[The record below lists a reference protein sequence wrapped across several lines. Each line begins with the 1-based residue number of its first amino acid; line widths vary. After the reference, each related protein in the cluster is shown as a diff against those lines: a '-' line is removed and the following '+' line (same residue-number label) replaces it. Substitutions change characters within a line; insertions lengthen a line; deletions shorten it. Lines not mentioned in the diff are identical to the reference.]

1 MSKHIK
7 GNGTE
12 DNSAVYA
19 VTPNNMGSGIIFNQS
34 TGKYEVNI
42 GDGLEIK
49 DNKVVTKKAVSVPV
63 AANIVDNVNSQ
74 VIGRQHT
81 IDYGNGLIE
90 VNGLLTFPLD
100 TVPGNHADN
109 AFPHSVGR
117 FEIGASTD
125 TSHFVDTGNLYY
137 KESRIKITAAE
148 LGMSK
153 ILSVNSMAMDISGYR
168 TESTWLVNQELFSD
182 YIWLGVHTFA
192 SLDQDS
198 INVMFQI
205 KGIK

>member
-1 MSKHIK
+1 MSKHMK
-7 GNGTE
+7 GNGVE
-12 DNSAVYA
+12 DSSAVYA
-19 VTPNNMGSGIIFNQS
+19 VTPSNMGSGIIFNQS

-49 DNKVVTKKAVSVPV
+49 DNKVVVKKAVSAPI
-63 AANIVDNVNSQ
+63 ASNIVDSINSQ
-74 VIGRQHT
+74 VIGQQHT

-100 TVPGNHADN
+100 TVPRNRVDN
-109 AFPHSVGR
+109 AFPHSIGR
-117 FEIGASTD
+117 FEIGASTN

-168 TESTWLVNQELFSD
+168 TESTWLVNRELFSD

-192 SLDQDS
+192 TLDQDS

>member
-1 MSKHIK
+1 MNKHIK

-12 DNSAVYA
+12 DSSAVFA
-19 VTPNNMGSGIIFNQS
+19 VTPSNMGSGIIFNQS

-49 DNKVVTKKAVSVPV
+49 DNKVVIKKAVSIPV

-74 VIGRQHT
+74 VIGQQHT

-90 VNGLLTFPLD
+90 VNGLLKFPLD
-100 TVPGNHADN
+100 TVPREVSNN

-125 TSHFVDTGNLYY
+125 TAHFVDTGNLYY

-168 TESTWLVNQELFSD
+168 TESTWIVNQELFSD
-182 YIWLGVHTFA
+182 HIWLGVHTFA

>member
-1 MSKHIK
+1 MSKHTK
-7 GNGTE
+7 GDGIE
-12 DNSAVYA
+12 DNTAVYT
-19 VTPNNMGSGIIFNQS
+19 VVPENMGKGIIFNES
-34 TGKYEVNI
+34 TGKYEVNV
-42 GDGLEIK
+42 GDGLEITN
-49 DNKVVTKKAVSVPV
+49 NKVVIKKAVTTPV
-63 AANIVDNVNSQ
+63 ASNIVDSINSQ
-74 VIGRQHT
+74 VIGQQHT
-81 IDYGNGLIE
+81 IDYGNGLVE

-100 TVPGNHADN
+100 TVPRERKDS
-109 AFPHSVGR
+109 AFPHSKGR
-117 FEIGASTD
+117 FEIGCSSASSSFSDAGT
-125 TSHFVDTGNLYY
+125 LYY
-137 KESRIKITAAE
+137 KESRIKITASE

-182 YIWLGVHTFA
+182 HIWLGVHTYA

>member
-1 MSKHIK
+1 MSKHMK
-7 GNGTE
+7 GNGVE
-12 DNSAVYA
+12 DSSAVYA
-19 VTPNNMGSGIIFNQS
+19 VTPSNMGSGIIFNQS

-49 DNKVVTKKAVSVPV
+49 DNKVVVKKAVSAPITS
-63 AANIVDNVNSQ
+63 NIVDSINSQ
-74 VIGRQHT
+74 VIGQQHT

-100 TVPGNHADN
+100 TVPRNREDN
-109 AFPHSVGR
+109 AFPHSIGR
-117 FEIGASTD
+117 FDIGASKD
-125 TSHFVDTGNLYY
+125 TSYFVDAGNLYY
-137 KESRIKITAAE
+137 KESRIQITAAE

-192 SLDQDS
+192 TLDQDS
-198 INVMFQI
+198 IKVMFQI
-205 KGIK
+205 KGVK

>member
-1 MSKHIK
+1 MNKYIK

-12 DNSAVYA
+12 DSSAVYA
-19 VTPNNMGSGIIFNQS
+19 VTPSNMGSGIIFNQS

-49 DNKVVTKKAVSVPV
+49 DNKVVIKKAVSVPV

-74 VIGRQHT
+74 VIGQQHT

-90 VNGLLTFPLD
+90 VNGLLKFPLD
-100 TVPGNHADN
+100 TVPRERSNN

-117 FEIGASTD
+117 FEIGASSD

-182 YIWLGVHTFA
+182 HIWLGVHTFA

>member
-1 MSKHIK
+1 MSKHMK
-7 GNGTE
+7 GNGVE
-12 DNSAVYA
+12 DSSAVYA
-19 VTPNNMGSGIIFNQS
+19 VTPSNMGSGIIFNQS

-42 GDGLEIK
+42 GDGLEIR
-49 DNKVVTKKAVSVPV
+49 DNKVVVKKAVSAPI
-63 AANIVDNVNSQ
+63 ASNIVDSINSQ
-74 VIGRQHT
+74 VIGQQHT

-100 TVPGNHADN
+100 TVPKNRVEN
-109 AFPHSVGR
+109 AFPHSIGR

-148 LGMSK
+148 LGMNK

-182 YIWLGVHTFA
+182 SIWLGVHTFA
-192 SLDQDS
+192 TLDQDS
-198 INVMFQI
+198 IKVLFQI

>member
-1 MSKHIK
+1 MSKHMK
-7 GNGTE
+7 GNGVE
-12 DNSAVYA
+12 DSSAVYA
-19 VTPNNMGSGIIFNQS
+19 VTPSNMGSGIIFNQS

-49 DNKVVTKKAVSVPV
+49 DNKVVVKKAVSAPI
-63 AANIVDNVNSQ
+63 ASNIVDSINSQ
-74 VIGRQHT
+74 VIGQQHT

-100 TVPGNHADN
+100 TVSRNRADN
-109 AFPHSVGR
+109 AFPHSIGR

-168 TESTWLVNQELFSD
+168 TESTWLVNQELFSN

-192 SLDQDS
+192 TLDQDS
-198 INVMFQI
+198 IKVMFQI

>member
-1 MSKHIK
+1 MSKHMK
-7 GNGTE
+7 GNGVE
-12 DNSAVYA
+12 DSSAVYA
-19 VTPNNMGSGIIFNQS
+19 VTPSNMGSGIIFNQS

-49 DNKVVTKKAVSVPV
+49 DNKVVVKKAVSSPI
-63 AANIVDNVNSQ
+63 ASNIVDSINSQ
-74 VIGRQHT
+74 VIGQQHT

-100 TVPGNHADN
+100 TVSRERSDN
-109 AFPHSVGR
+109 AFPHSIGR
-117 FEIGASTD
+117 FEIGASTN

-153 ILSVNSMAMDISGYR
+153 ILSVNSMAMDIGGYR
-168 TESTWLVNQELFSD
+168 TESTWLVNRELFSD
-182 YIWLGVHTFA
+182 SIWLGVHTFA
-192 SLDQDS
+192 TLDQDS

>member
-1 MSKHIK
+1 MSKHTK
-7 GNGTE
+7 GNGVE
-12 DNSAVYA
+12 DSSAVYA
-19 VTPNNMGSGIIFNQS
+19 VTPSNMGSGIIFNQS

-49 DNKVVTKKAVSVPV
+49 DNKVVVKKAVSAPI
-63 AANIVDNVNSQ
+63 ASNIVDSINSQ
-74 VIGRQHT
+74 VIGQQHT

-90 VNGLLTFPLD
+90 VNGILKFPLD
-100 TVPGNHADN
+100 TVPRERSDN

-125 TSHFVDTGNLYY
+125 ISHFVDTENLYY

-148 LGMSK
+148 LGISK
-153 ILSVNSMAMDISGYR
+153 ILSVNSIAMDISGYR
-168 TESTWLVNQELFSD
+168 TESTWLVNQKLFSD

>member
-1 MSKHIK
+1 MSKHTK
-7 GNGTE
+7 GDGIE
-12 DNSAVYA
+12 DNTAVYT
-19 VTPNNMGSGIIFNQS
+19 VVPENMGKGIIFNQS
-34 TGKYEVNI
+34 TGKYEVNV
-42 GDGLEIK
+42 GDGLEIT
-49 DNKVVTKKAVSVPV
+49 DNKVVIKKAVTTPV
-63 AANIVDNVNSQ
+63 ASNIVDNINSQ
-74 VIGRQHT
+74 VIGQQHT
-81 IDYGNGLIE
+81 IDYGNGLVE
-90 VNGLLTFPLD
+90 VNGLLKFPLD
-100 TVPGNHADN
+100 TVPRERTDN
-109 AFPHSVGR
+109 AFPHSKGR

>member
-1 MSKHIK
+1 MNKHTK
-7 GNGTE
+7 GNNVGDT
-12 DNSAVYA
+12 SAVYA
-19 VTPNNMGSGIIFNQS
+19 VTPSNMGSGIVFNQS
-34 TGKYEVNI
+34 TGKYEVNV

-49 DNKVVTKKAVSVPV
+49 DNKVVVKKAVPVPV
-63 AANIVDNVNSQ
+63 ATNIVDSVNSQ
-74 VIGRQHT
+74 VIGQQYT

-90 VNGLLTFPLD
+90 VNGLLKFPLD
-100 TVPGNHADN
+100 TVPREIQDN

-168 TESTWLVNQELFSD
+168 TESTWLVNQELFSN

-192 SLDQDS
+192 SLYQDS
-198 INVMFQI
+198 INIMFQI

>member
-1 MSKHIK
+1 MTKHTK
-7 GNGTE
+7 GNGIE
-12 DNSAVYA
+12 DSSAVYA
-19 VTPNNMGSGIIFNQS
+19 VTPENMGSGIIFNQS
-34 TGKYEVNI
+34 TGKYEVNV

-49 DNKVVTKKAVSVPV
+49 DNKVVIKKAVNAPV
-63 AANIVDNVNSQ
+63 ASNIVDNLNSQ
-74 VIGRQHT
+74 VIGQQHT

-90 VNGLLTFPLD
+90 VNGLLKFPLD
-100 TVPGNHADN
+100 TVPKERTDN

-192 SLDQDS
+192 SLDQDT

>member
-1 MSKHIK
+1 MSKHMK
-7 GNGTE
+7 GNGVE
-12 DNSAVYA
+12 DSSAVYA
-19 VTPNNMGSGIIFNQS
+19 VTPSNMGSGIIFNQS

-49 DNKVVTKKAVSVPV
+49 DNKVVVKKAV
-63 AANIVDNVNSQ
+63 AAPIASNIVDSINSQ
-74 VIGRQHT
+74 VIGQQHT

-100 TVPGNHADN
+100 TVPRNRTDN
-109 AFPHSVGR
+109 AFPHSIGR

-125 TSHFVDTGNLYY
+125 TSHFVTGNLYY

-168 TESTWLVNQELFSD
+168 TESTWLVNQKLFSD
-182 YIWLGVHTFA
+182 SIWLGVHTFA
-192 SLDQDS
+192 TLDQDS
-198 INVMFQI
+198 ITVMFQI